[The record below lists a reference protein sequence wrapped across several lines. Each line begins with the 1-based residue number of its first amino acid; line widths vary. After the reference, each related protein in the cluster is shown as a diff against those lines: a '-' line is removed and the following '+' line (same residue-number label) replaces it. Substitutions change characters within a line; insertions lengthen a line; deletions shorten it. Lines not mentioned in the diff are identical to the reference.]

1 MLEIIYV
8 YLYDLK
14 NIFLYVYIYVGYGK
28 KERERERERLKWRE
42 RRGRQRRSKRV
53 PAVEPATAGPNARES
68 VSVPKSAEL
77 SPNSGRARFVP
88 GASSIIP

>member
-1 MLEIIYV
+1 M
-8 YLYDLK
+8 
-14 NIFLYVYIYVGYGK
+14 
-28 KERERERERLKWRE
+28 
-42 RRGRQRRSKRV
+42 

-88 GASSIIP
+88 GCLLHHSMMATPRPAIQEVDQSAAQSETGQSS